1 MVCPELAC
9 FLVWLALAS
18 LSLIWLGLAWFE
30 WFGLDRPP
38 CLAVLLGEEGHLQLE
53 GGGVGQVLGL
63 LLDVLVLHPL
73 HILLLFT
80 PAKLLIV
87 HLVTATKLQSI
98 NHISV
103 TSVTESGQ
111 QKNSLRIPL

>member
-1 MVCPELAC
+1 M
-9 FLVWLALAS
+9 
-18 LSLIWLGLAWFE
+18 
-30 WFGLDRPP
+30 
-38 CLAVLLGEEGHLQLE
+38 LLGEEGHLQLE

-98 NHISV
+98 NHVSV
-103 TSVTESGQ
+103 TNVTDQSQ
-111 QKNSLRIPL
+111 DNSKTH